1 MENNTL
7 ISNELEQ
14 MRSQINIL
22 KDKLEK
28 QNIVNEKH
36 IRNSMKSKMSSIN
49 RTIAGT
55 IVAGALALPFCT
67 WFFWSQEMSILFVVT
82 TAIMLAVCLGLTIS
96 KQVILKRLDFSS
108 GNLIEVAQKLE
119 GIKKHYQD
127 WIKIAIPMLL
137 IWFSWFIYEIISN
150 LGVSPMTMGL
160 CTGAL
165 IGGLIG
171 GFIGFRIDHK
181 VIRKTAE
188 ILEQIEELQK
198 GE

>member
-49 RTIAGT
+49 RTLAGT
-55 IVAGALALPFCT
+55 IVAGALTLPYCT
-67 WFFWSQEMSILFVVT
+67 WLFWSLEMSILFVVT

-96 KQVILKRLDFSS
+96 KQVILKRLDFSI

-171 GFIGFRIDHK
+171 GFIGFRINHK
-181 VIRKTAE
+181 VIRKTGE
-188 ILEQIEELQK
+188 ILEQIEELQR
-198 GE
+198 ES